1 MLPKVW
7 CVGLTG
13 VSRKEAQASIREATR
28 AEDSAPQT
36 ADRRDTAA
44 AGPRALAVGLVDA
57 TSASESRT
65 GAAAGMV
72 SPLVPH
78 RGWFGGG
85 LDGRGARYGDC

>member
-1 MLPKVW
+1 MP
-7 CVGLTG
+7 
-13 VSRKEAQASIREATR
+13 SRPGGAAGAGSGREATR